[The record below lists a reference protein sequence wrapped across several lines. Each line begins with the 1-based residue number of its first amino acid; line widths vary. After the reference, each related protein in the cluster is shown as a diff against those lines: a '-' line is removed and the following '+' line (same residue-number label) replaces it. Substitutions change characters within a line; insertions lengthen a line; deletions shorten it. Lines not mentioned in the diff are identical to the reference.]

1 MTSAFIALKIV
12 PSPITVTVYLHKTTL
27 MIKHIKHRLWLKNTA
42 RQKWIT
48 KLKLTIQVLLLLLS
62 FSSFISSLV
71 VSQHFTKHDRRTSAS
86 GKKTPL
92 LTGKNPDQN
101 QPRVEGEALLL
112 MAVWVKKEKEKG
124 RQGRRGRTER
134 GEEQCEHVKL
144 SELQI
149 ELGLNPQV
157 AVDKQ

>member
-1 MTSAFIALKIV
+1 MIAEQV
-12 PSPITVTVYLHKTTL
+12 PVAK
-27 MIKHIKHRLWLKNTA
+27 KN
-42 RQKWIT
+42 
-48 KLKLTIQVLLLLLS
+48 
-62 FSSFISSLV
+62 
-71 VSQHFTKHDRRTSAS
+71 
-86 GKKTPL
+86 PL
-92 LTGKNPDQN
+92 LTGRNPDQN

>member
-1 MTSAFIALKIV
+1 M
-12 PSPITVTVYLHKTTL
+12 H
-27 MIKHIKHRLWLKNTA
+27 
-42 RQKWIT
+42 
-48 KLKLTIQVLLLLLS
+48 
-62 FSSFISSLV
+62 
-71 VSQHFTKHDRRTSAS
+71 
-86 GKKTPL
+86 
-92 LTGKNPDQN
+92 
-101 QPRVEGEALLL
+101 GEALLL
-112 MAVWVKKEKEKG
+112 MIGLGEEGGGTGG